1 MQSQLFIRFYEIKKK
16 IEKKRY
22 LRQQYSKD
30 RIIRIV
36 HTYKLFMS
44 LARTCAIFSF
54 HSDSKFSPYRY
65 DVQYPM
71 NRVEEIYDYGEIAAM
86 KMTRHDRRV
95 FDILTKG
102 GFNYRGET
110 NGIIRRRESNLEYS
124 RHVGRGGEG
133 KIYIL
138 LIPDLHEAHYESRK
152 DSEANVGKLLA
163 NWKYDTPGPLP
174 RSVLSPA
181 TNSTYYSTFQVA
193 A

>member
-1 MQSQLFIRFYEIKKK
+1 
-16 IEKKRY
+16 
-22 LRQQYSKD
+22 
-30 RIIRIV
+30 
-36 HTYKLFMS
+36 MS

-86 KMTRHDRRV
+86 KMTRHDACSIFWQREE
-95 FDILTKG
+95 DIR
-102 GFNYRGET
+102 FNYRGET

>member
-1 MQSQLFIRFYEIKKK
+1 
-16 IEKKRY
+16 
-22 LRQQYSKD
+22 
-30 RIIRIV
+30 
-36 HTYKLFMS
+36 MS

-71 NRVEEIYDYGEIAAM
+71 SSVLKKSMIMEKLPPWKRRDTIDACSTFWQREE
-86 KMTRHDRRV
+86 
-95 FDILTKG
+95 DIR
-102 GFNYRGET
+102 FNYRGET